1 MLASDGSQRSTAH
14 AEDTSYAIIQ
24 QTAPRLR
31 LKRFWIKFVEL
42 KDRSNHPSQQYAGGH
57 SPGESMSGNM
67 LVYEPVAPC
76 LTEARESRQ
85 ALDNL
90 AGKVIGFIDNSKPN
104 FSLLVDDLAQI
115 LIEKHGVKSVVKRR
129 KKSASQGAPEAVMN
143 DLVSQVDAV
152 ITGSG
157 D

>member
-1 MLASDGSQRSTAH
+1 
-14 AEDTSYAIIQ
+14 
-24 QTAPRLR
+24 
-31 LKRFWIKFVEL
+31 
-42 KDRSNHPSQQYAGGH
+42 
-57 SPGESMSGNM
+57 MSGNL
-67 LVYEPVAPC
+67 LVYDPVAPC
-76 LTEARESRQ
+76 LTEARESRRT
-85 ALDNL
+85 LDNL

-129 KKSASQGAPEAVMN
+129 KKSASMGAPEAVMN
-143 DLVSQVDAV
+143 ELVAEVDAV

>member
-1 MLASDGSQRSTAH
+1 
-14 AEDTSYAIIQ
+14 
-24 QTAPRLR
+24 
-31 LKRFWIKFVEL
+31 
-42 KDRSNHPSQQYAGGH
+42 
-57 SPGESMSGNM
+57 MSSSL

-76 LTEARESRQ
+76 LTQARASRQ
-85 ALDNL
+85 PLDGL

-104 FSLLVDDLAQI
+104 FNLLVEDLAQI
-115 LIEKHGVKSVVKRR
+115 LIEKHGVKSVVRQR

-143 DLVSQVDAV
+143 DLVAQVDAV